1 MDMYRLYDKRKCR
14 EMDGQDMKL
23 ADSICKLIAIIIL
36 GTVLMLSYGCG
47 IDQLWCYELVKAKA
61 GNENV
66 VRVDRGND
74 AAEYIIID
82 NDGNVRRLFY
92 SGFLVAEK
100 PILRSDTILF
110 TIEELDDTKII
121 KRLRFDVKD

>member
-121 KRLRFDVKD
+121 KRLRFDFKD

>member
-1 MDMYRLYDKRKCR
+1 
-14 EMDGQDMKL
+14 
-23 ADSICKLIAIIIL
+23 LITL
-36 GTVLMLSYGCG
+36 LFTQGCG
-47 IDQLWCYELVKAKA
+47 VDQLWCYELVKSKA

-66 VRVDRGND
+66 VRVARDND

-100 PILRSDTILF
+100 PVLRSDTILF
-110 TIEELDDTKII
+110 TIEDLDDTKII
-121 KRLRFDVKD
+121 KRLRFDVDD